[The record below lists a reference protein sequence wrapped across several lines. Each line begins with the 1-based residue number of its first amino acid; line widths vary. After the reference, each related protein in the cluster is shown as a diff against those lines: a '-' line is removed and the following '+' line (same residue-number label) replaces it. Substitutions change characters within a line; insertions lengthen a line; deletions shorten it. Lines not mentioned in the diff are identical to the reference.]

1 MKRIVLAIFLS
12 IGFISAPA
20 IAGDKGMEYTR
31 YDDTGSYQASERDFE
46 YKAANLSKPDI
57 KDIQTALNE
66 AGYTPGPVDG
76 VVGPLTRKGI
86 KEFQKARK
94 LPTTGHIDGK
104 TLRQLKVHSWR
115 HYDHRN
121 GKNYNN

>member
-1 MKRIVLAIFLS
+1 MKRIVLAIFLA

-20 IAGDKGMEYTR
+20 MAGDKGMEYTR
-31 YDDTGSYQASERDFE
+31 YDSTGSYQSTDRDFE
-46 YKAANLSKPDI
+46 YMAQKLTKADI

-76 VVGPLTRKGI
+76 IVGPLTRKGI
-86 KEFQKARK
+86 KEFQAARK

-115 HYDHRN
+115 NYDHRN
-121 GKNYNN
+121 GNNYN